1 MIGTPFIWFGFS
13 SRDDPVS
20 PFAKNIH
27 NDQHLG
33 LCHSYKD
40 KAIFA
45 IRLAVID
52 KLDRQRVAEDV
63 ARLFKRDAMLAQIR
77 SRLVVIPFKLFI
89 QNCIRYARSFS

>member
-20 PFAKNIH
+20 PFAKNVH

-45 IRLAVID
+45 VRLAVID
-52 KLDRQRVAEDV
+52 QLDRQRVAKDA
-63 ARLFKRDAMLAQIR
+63 ARVFKRDAMFAQIR
-77 SRLVVIPFKLFI
+77 SRLVVILFKLCI
-89 QNCIRYARSFS
+89 QHCIRYARSFA